1 MEPTVSAKRRS
12 AEPTKAAQ
20 ATVVADVHEEEL
32 HKSPPA
38 KLTVE
43 EESAVPK
50 LSPMIVTKAPP
61 LVGAFV
67 GACDVNT
74 GAAAATVTRI
84 ARADRPHSAAYRRS

>member
-20 ATVVADVHEEEL
+20 ATVVVDVHEEVL
-32 HKSPPA
+32 HVPPPA

-50 LSPMIVTKAPP
+50 LSPKIDEALP
-61 LVGAFV
+61 LVGAFI
-67 GACDVNT
+67 GACAVSA
-74 GAAAATVTRI
+74 GAAVARVMRI
-84 ARADRPHSAAYRRS
+84 AHDDRPHSAAYRRS

>member
-12 AEPTKAAQ
+12 AEPTRAAQ
-20 ATVVADVHEEEL
+20 ATVVVDVHEEEL
-32 HKSPPA
+32 HTSPPA

-50 LSPMIVTKAPP
+50 STPKIDEALP
-61 LVGAFV
+61 LVGAFI
-67 GACDVNT
+67 GACAVNT
-74 GAAAATVTRI
+74 GAAAATIMRI

>member
-1 MEPTVSAKRRS
+1 MMEPTVSAKRCS

-20 ATVVADVHEEEL
+20 ATVVVDVHEEEL

-50 LSPMIVTKAPP
+50 LSPKIEAPP
-61 LVGAFV
+61 VVGAFI
-67 GACDVNT
+67 GACAVSA
-74 GAAAATVTRI
+74 GAAAAKIMRI
-84 ARADRPHSAAYRRS
+84 ARDDRPHSAAYHRS

>member
-12 AEPTKAAQ
+12 AEPTLAAQ

-32 HKSPPA
+32 HMSLPA
-38 KLTVE
+38 TLTVE

-50 LSPMIVTKAPP
+50 LSPKIDEAPP
-61 LVGAFV
+61 LVGVFI
-67 GACDVNT
+67 GACELTT

-84 ARADRPHSAAYRRS
+84 ARDDRPHSVAYRQS

>member
-12 AEPTKAAQ
+12 SEPTKAAQ

-50 LSPMIVTKAPP
+50 LSPEIDEALP

-67 GACDVNT
+67 GACELST

-84 ARADRPHSAAYRRS
+84 AQADRPHSVAYCHS

>member
-1 MEPTVSAKRRS
+1 MTEPTVSARRRS

-20 ATVVADVHEEEL
+20 ATVVVDVHEEEP
-32 HKSPPA
+32 HVPPPA

-50 LSPMIVTKAPP
+50 LSPEIDEALP

-67 GACDVNT
+67 GACELST

-84 ARADRPHSAAYRRS
+84 ARNDRRHSVAYRRS